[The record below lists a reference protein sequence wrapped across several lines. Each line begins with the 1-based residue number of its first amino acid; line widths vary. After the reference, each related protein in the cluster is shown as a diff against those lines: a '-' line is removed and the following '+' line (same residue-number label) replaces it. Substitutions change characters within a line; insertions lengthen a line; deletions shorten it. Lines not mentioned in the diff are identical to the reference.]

1 MKELRTIMIDVEP
14 PELIFVEGELMVMLL
29 DTIEITPQ
37 VNRIEY
43 FGKTYSQEDKA
54 LVETGR
60 WGMQKF
66 DKLNTVGSVN
76 EDNEFI

>member
-37 VNRIEY
+37 VNLIEY
-43 FGKTYSQEDKA
+43 FGKTYSQEDKV

-66 DKLNTVGSVN
+66 NKLNTVGSVN